1 MLNVLLAFIFTVIVT
16 LVVRKFI
23 EMSEETFDDYR
34 QIAFETPLEQRPF
47 WVERWNR
54 WVTVRELT
62 GSQRSKLLQQCTEI
76 DGKKATVNL
85 EKLYPML
92 VVLSVRYPDPSNL
105 PELDHP
111 HFHEFPGANGKPAHP
126 KAGKPIFN
134 NIADMGPLNAG
145 PGNILELL
153 NKPAAELSGLRP
165 EDVEEKKLSL
175 EVQTVESDA
184 FIIE

>member
-1 MLNVLLAFIFTVIVT
+1 MYVLIVLFIIV
-16 LVVRKFI
+16 FI
-23 EMSEETFDDYR
+23 IWKVTSMPEETFDDYR

-62 GSQRSKLLQQCTEI
+62 GTQREKLLQQCTEI
-76 DGKKATVNL
+76 NGQTATVNL

-92 VVLSVRYPDPSNL
+92 FVLSVRYPDPATL
-105 PELDHP
+105 PDPNHE
-111 HFHEFPGANGKPAHP
+111 HFHEFPGANGKPKHP
-126 KAGKPIFN
+126 RAGKPIFN
-134 NIADMGPLNAG
+134 NLADMGPLNAG
-145 PGNILELL
+145 SGTILELL

-165 EDVEEKKLSL
+165 EDVEEKKPSS
-175 EVQTVESDA
+175 EGSTVESNA

>member
-1 MLNVLLAFIFTVIVT
+1 MAEDF
-16 LVVRKFI
+16 
-23 EMSEETFDDYR
+23 EDYR
-34 QIAFETPLEQRPF
+34 QIAFDTPLEQRPF

-54 WVTVRELT
+54 WVTIRELT

-105 PELDHP
+105 PPSDHE
-111 HFHEFPGANGKPAHP
+111 HFHEFPGANGKPKHP
-126 KAGKPIFN
+126 RAGKPIFTS
-134 NIADMGPLNAG
+134 IADMGPLNAG
-145 PGNILELL
+145 SGNILELL

-165 EDVEEKKLSL
+165 EDVEEKKPSL
-175 EVQTVESDA
+175 DQNTVESDA